1 MELPTPFF
9 IEGPPLDLIKVSLGY
24 AAVLE
29 MDVHHGHLRSR
40 TVALERETLLCLG
53 ISIYL
58 QLAFMWVN
66 GIFCIDL
73 LLN

>member
-24 AAVLE
+24 AAMLE
-29 MDVHHGHLRSR
+29 MDVHHGPFRSR
-40 TVALERETLLCLG
+40 TVALERETLLCFGDIHL
-53 ISIYL
+53 SSVS
-58 QLAFMWVN
+58 FMGVN